1 MAVRD
6 MAVQNN
12 HNPTLL
18 FTVFLPFTIYSF
30 HNECLSGPYLGKY
43 KRDWNDRCQWEKV
56 QCTRIITMPCIL
68 TVLSPFTI

>member
-43 KRDWNDRCQWEKV
+43 KRDWNEIWF
-56 QCTRIITMPCIL
+56 I
-68 TVLSPFTI
+68 